1 MFRMATSTFS
11 SFLRKTQSNLRATA
25 RLGKR
30 DAAAQETEE
39 NGGGDDVDPERC
51 GRALAFKHEILF
63 RNRKCV
69 DNIVT
74 AFRMDVGKVGGGA
87 QAFHSWRGLDG
98 IDRRAGRL
106 MWFETSTQGVTF
118 ETLNWGGDA
127 PIGVGAILPLPA
139 WLGIRPRF
147 TTGMLFPNLS
157 I

>member
-11 SFLRKTQSNLRATA
+11 SFLRKDRSKLRATA

-39 NGGGDDVDPERC
+39 NGGGHDHDPGGC

-74 AFRMDVGKVGGGA
+74 AFRMDVGKVGSGV
-87 QAFHSWRGLDG
+87 QAFHSWRGLDD
-98 IDRRAGRL
+98 IDRRASGL
-106 MWFETSTQGVTF
+106 MWFEVTTRRVTF
-118 ETLNWGGDA
+118 ETLH
-127 PIGVGAILPLPA
+127 
-139 WLGIRPRF
+139 
-147 TTGMLFPNLS
+147 
-157 I
+157 